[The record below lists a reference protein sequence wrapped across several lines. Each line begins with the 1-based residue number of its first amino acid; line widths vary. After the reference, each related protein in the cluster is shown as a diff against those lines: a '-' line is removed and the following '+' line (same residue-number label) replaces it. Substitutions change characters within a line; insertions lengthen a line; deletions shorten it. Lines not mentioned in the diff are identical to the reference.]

1 MKRYCISC
9 GSPTE
14 YSAKKPLFCSSCG
27 KSFDKIEQ
35 AEVRPVVQKNL
46 TQKNLTQKKTIAS
59 KKHIED
65 ENSDLDIDHDNDNLD
80 QDDVIVPEISQL
92 EVETDSQEN
101 FKNKGEKISSLIG
114 TSSSKSKRNKIIKN
128 SKISKKQI
136 LQDFA
141 KEAGTSR
148 RSKK

>member
-1 MKRYCISC
+1 M
-9 GSPTE
+9 
-14 YSAKKPLFCSSCG
+14 
-27 KSFDKIEQ
+27 
-35 AEVRPVVQKNL
+35 
-46 TQKNLTQKKTIAS
+46 
-59 KKHIED
+59 
-65 ENSDLDIDHDNDNLD
+65 DIDHDNDNLD

>member
-14 YSAKKPLFCSSCG
+14 YSTKKPLFCSSCG
-27 KSFDKIEQ
+27 KSFDKIQQ
-35 AEVRPVVQKNL
+35 AEVRPVV
-46 TQKNLTQKKTIAS
+46 QKNLTQKKTIAS

-65 ENSDLDIDHDNDNLD
+65 ENSDLDIDYDNDNDNLD

>member
-46 TQKNLTQKKTIAS
+46 TQKKTIAS

-65 ENSDLDIDHDNDNLD
+65 EN
-80 QDDVIVPEISQL
+80 Q
-92 EVETDSQEN
+92 
-101 FKNKGEKISSLIG
+101 KIA
-114 TSSSKSKRNKIIKN
+114 
-128 SKISKKQI
+128 KK
-136 LQDFA
+136 L
-141 KEAGTSR
+141 
-148 RSKK
+148 

>member
-14 YSAKKPLFCSSCG
+14 YSTKKPLFCSSCG
-27 KSFDKIEQ
+27 KSFDKIQQ
-35 AEVRPVVQKNL
+35 AEVRPVV
-46 TQKNLTQKKTIAS
+46 QKNLTQKKTIAS

-65 ENSDLDIDHDNDNLD
+65 ENSDLDIDYDNDNDNLD
-80 QDDVIVPEISQL
+80 QNDVIVPEISQL